1 MTTAGHDDGDTA
13 PEHDADFDALDRAAA
28 AMRRLNRAVAGR
40 RASDHEL
47 ALVASEA
54 DRLAALL
61 EAHERRDK
69 AVDMA
74 AALGLDGGF
83 DAPEPPAVGAV
94 MEFDPLGLGGGR
106 LNPASVDVRFVRDT
120 DTSVTATMRIDGMFQ
135 GPPNRV
141 HGGMVALLFDELMG
155 AVNRATGRRAF
166 TVRLTV
172 NLRAAAPI
180 DEPLTMRAWLDHV
193 DGRKITIRA
202 EGHSAAGL
210 FADADGLFISFAEFP
225 A

>member
-1 MTTAGHDDGDTA
+1 MTTADEGDG
-13 PEHDADFDALDRAAA
+13 FDALARATAA
-28 AMRRLNRAVAGR
+28 LRRLNRAVAGR
-40 RASDHEL
+40 CAHDDDL
-47 ALVASEA
+47 DVVAREA
-54 DRLAALL
+54 ARLAERL
-61 EAHERRDK
+61 EAGERRDK
-69 AVDMA
+69 AADMA
-74 AALGLDGGF
+74 AAFGVGGGF

-94 MEFDPLGLGGGR
+94 MDFDPFGLGGGR
-106 LNPASVDVRFVRDT
+106 LSPASVDTEFVRDS
-120 DTSVTATMRIDGMFQ
+120 DTSVTATMRVDGMFQ

-225 A
+225 T